1 MKVIACR
8 PRDDQFWIG
17 CNEEEAISLFLPLL
31 SKEAILK
38 YNRIV
43 HQKEEYN
50 IEYWTSVMDATE
62 TNEIFHAYFNV
73 SRDSKICFPEAPH
86 FPFANLWDAYS
97 PFKKLDIKTIHSL
110 AELKNLRMIYKGL
123 EYNLDGEL

>member
-17 CNEEEAISLFLPLL
+17 CNEDEAINVFLPLL
-31 SKEAILK
+31 SKDAILS

-43 HQKEEYN
+43 HQKRELGEEYWRAVKN
-50 IEYWTSVMDATE
+50 ATGM
-62 TNEIFHAYFNV
+62 NEIFHAYFNV
-73 SRDSKICFPEAPH
+73 SRDTKICFPEVPH

-97 PFKKLDIKTIHSL
+97 PFRKIDIKTISSL
-110 AELKNLRMIYKGL
+110 EELKDLKMTYKGK
-123 EYNLDGEL
+123 EYNLDKEL

>member
-17 CNEEEAISLFLPLL
+17 CNEEEAINIFLPLL
-31 SKEAILK
+31 SKEAFLS

-43 HQKEEYN
+43 HMKEKYDQ
-50 IEYWTSVMDATE
+50 EYWKAVMAATDSD
-62 TNEIFHAYFNV
+62 EIFHAYFNV
-73 SRDSKICFPEAPH
+73 SRDHKICFPEAPH

-97 PFKKLDIKTIHSL
+97 PFKKMDIKTIYSL
-110 AELKNLRMIYKGL
+110 DELKNLKMIYKGK
-123 EYNLDGEL
+123 EYNSDEEL